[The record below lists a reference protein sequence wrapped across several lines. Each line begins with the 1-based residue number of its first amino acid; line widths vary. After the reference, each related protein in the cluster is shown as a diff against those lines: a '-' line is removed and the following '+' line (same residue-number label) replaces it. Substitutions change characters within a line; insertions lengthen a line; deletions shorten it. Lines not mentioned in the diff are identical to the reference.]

1 MKAALAEARSAA
13 RGGEVPVGA
22 VIVKNGEI
30 IARGR
35 NRREEKQNALSHA
48 ETEAINAA
56 CKYLG
61 SWRLDG
67 CEMYVTLEPCSM
79 CAGAIINARI
89 STLVFGAY
97 DLKAGC
103 IDSAVR
109 LCDIPL
115 DNKPEIYGGIY
126 GDECLSLLREF
137 FGNLR

>member
-1 MKAALAEARSAA
+1 
-13 RGGEVPVGA
+13 
-22 VIVKNGEI
+22 
-30 IARGR
+30 
-35 NRREEKQNALSHA
+35 
-48 ETEAINAA
+48 
-56 CKYLG
+56 
-61 SWRLDG
+61 
-67 CEMYVTLEPCSM
+67 M

-126 GDECLSLLREF
+126 EDECLSLLREF

>member
-1 MKAALAEARSAA
+1 MNSEFMKAALAEARSAA

-35 NRREEKQNALSHA
+35 NLREEKQNALSHA

-67 CEMYVTLEPCSM
+67 CEMYVTLEPCPM

-126 GDECLSLLREF
+126 EE
-137 FGNLR
+137 